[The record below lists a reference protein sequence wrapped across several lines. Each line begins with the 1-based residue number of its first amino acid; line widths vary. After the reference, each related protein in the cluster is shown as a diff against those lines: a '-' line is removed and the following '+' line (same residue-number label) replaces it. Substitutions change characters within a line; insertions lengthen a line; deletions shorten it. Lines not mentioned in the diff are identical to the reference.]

1 MSSVNVINPKVD
13 PTVRVFDAFYEYEA
27 EVPSNEY
34 DAVYAYFLSQFT
46 SVEAAKN
53 FTTVM
58 FIIATNNNIPVL
70 ELLEEIRTMDQP
82 SLTITL
88 AYYLNGLRSKST
100 LLGLSQVI
108 LPNKYA
114 ARNVVQ

>member
-1 MSSVNVINPKVD
+1 MSTVNVINAKID
-13 PTVRVFDAFYEYEA
+13 PTVRVFDAFYEFEA

-46 SVEAAKN
+46 SIEAAKN

-58 FIIATNNNIPVL
+58 FLISTNNKIPVMD
-70 ELLEEIRTMDQP
+70 LLAEIRQLDQP
-82 SLTITL
+82 SLTVTL
-88 AYYLNGLRSKST
+88 AYYLNGFRSKAT